1 MDPQK
6 KKELRKQI
14 LDEKVFGPMVDKS
27 FGDADLDNSGFI
39 EKNELAILL
48 KSIHLSLN
56 IPPPSKDD
64 IDKELKR
71 LDTNSDGK
79 ISKEEFRALVKDL
92 ALFSIDNM
100 TN

>member
-1 MDPQK
+1 MDPEK
-6 KKELRKQI
+6 KKALRKQI

-27 FGDADLDNSGFI
+27 FNDADLDKSGYI

-48 KSIHLSLN
+48 KSIHTSLN
-56 IPPPSKDD
+56 IPPPSNND
-64 IDKELKR
+64 IEQELKR
-71 LDTNSDGK
+71 LDKNSDGK
-79 ISKEEFRALVKDL
+79 ISKEEFRVLVKDL